1 MVETRLI
8 LVPIISQDLEFQCH
22 VLCSFYAISFMWEV
36 IVRFADIGGI
46 VDHQCLNFPFI
57 IDWYDSDQE
66 YNQAS
71 SNVFNM
77 HLNGYYVVK
86 SLRESNISSVYNSF
100 I

>member
-1 MVETRLI
+1 
-8 LVPIISQDLEFQCH
+8 
-22 VLCSFYAISFMWEV
+22 MWEV

-86 SLRESNISSVYNSF
+86 SLRESNVSSVYNSF